1 MLSYVSEASIRAE
14 NIEEY
19 ESVTISYSE
28 YRNARKTCGR
38 PELSSLPKP
47 TVCVEGLALPS
58 SRTAPPVHS
67 PSVLELRSKRHRQ
80 LQRRTGAFK
89 QASFPAELTGIIARI
104 QYHARLLEKP

>member
-1 MLSYVSEASIRAE
+1 MFVLSYVAEASIRAE

-89 QASFPAELTGIIARI
+89 QASFPAELTRH
-104 QYHARLLEKP
+104 YSPNTVS